1 MDDPRPRRARQLRQ
15 MKEVADQTAALAEI
29 SAILTGE
36 FTGEKAREV
45 LARHAPKGIAGLFD
59 RKGSSH

>member
-36 FTGEKAREV
+36 FTGEKAREA
-45 LARHAPKGIAGLFD
+45 LARRAPKGFTALFD